1 MVNNTPDGMVDPDPF
16 AIRFALLGLLFSG
29 GSFLEIRRQR
39 RLAERRRGDDYRHVW
54 FAARRTLL
62 HARRVTD
69 EFATY
74 AAEFNFGDT
83 EFRFGKARI
92 DVPEEIADQ
101 MRRLHGHCM
110 TTAGQMGDRL
120 DGLSGFLDS
129 SYEPIV
135 QKIME
140 KLSEIQMPHSYDA
153 VLILVN
159 DGIVLFEELIEA
171 IGEKEGFWQ

>member
-1 MVNNTPDGMVDPDPF
+1 MVHNTSNGLVDPDPF
-16 AIRFALLGLLFSG
+16 AIGFALLGLLFSG
-29 GSFLEIRRQR
+29 GSFLEVRRQR
-39 RLAERRRGDDYRHVW
+39 RLAAQRRGEDYRHSW

-74 AAEFNFGDT
+74 VAEFNLGGT
-83 EFRFGKARI
+83 EFRFGEARI
-92 DVPEEIADQ
+92 DVPEGIADQ

-120 DGLSGFLDS
+120 DALSAFLDS

-135 QKIME
+135 RKIMDR
-140 KLSEIQMPHSYDA
+140 LSEIQMPHSYDA

-159 DGIVLFEELIEA
+159 DGISLFDELINS
-171 IGEKEGFWQ
+171 IGENEGFVS